1 LVFTLYGVV
10 SIQQSGSGK
19 TLFSKTSTL
28 HTHSRAS
35 RSLMPSA
42 RIAHTLLRIFCH
54 LIVVLTLCSVAA
66 KADINVT
73 DAYGFNV
80 KLEQPAKRIIS
91 LAPHTTEL
99 LFAAGAGERIV
110 GTVEYSDYP
119 AAALKIPRIGG
130 YLAVD
135 LEHILTLKPDLVVVG
150 FSGNGADL
158 LEQLR
163 GLGLTVYVSE
173 PKNFEDI
180 ATTLEDIGTLT
191 GSQQGHEAAQ
201 RFRQRLHRL
210 TQQYATSARVSV
222 FYQIWDSPLMTVN
235 GDHLINRVIELC
247 GGHNVFAQ
255 LPALNPTISLEA
267 VLARNPD
274 AIIASG
280 MDKERPEWLDNWRH
294 WPQLTAASAQHL
306 FYIPPDLLQRP
317 TPRLLD
323 GAEQLCQ
330 ALDEVRRSNGGSHEN

>member
-1 LVFTLYGVV
+1 
-10 SIQQSGSGK
+10 
-19 TLFSKTSTL
+19 
-28 HTHSRAS
+28 
-35 RSLMPSA
+35 M
-42 RIAHTLLRIFCH
+42 
-54 LIVVLTLCSVAA
+54 VVLALSSAA
-66 KADINVT
+66 VEADIHVK

-80 KLEQPAKRIIS
+80 TLEQPAKRIIS

-99 LFAAGAGERIV
+99 LFAAGAGDRIV

-150 FSGNGADL
+150 FSGDGADL

-173 PKNFEDI
+173 PKNLEDI
-180 ATTLEDIGTLT
+180 ATTLEDIGRLT

-210 TQQYATSARVSV
+210 TQQYATSARISV
-222 FYQIWDSPLMTVN
+222 FYQIWNSPLMTVN

-247 GGHNVFAQ
+247 GGHNVFDQ
-255 LPALNPTISLEA
+255 LPTLNPTISLEA

-280 MDKERPEWLDNWRH
+280 MDKERPEWLDDWRH
-294 WPQLTAASAQHL
+294 WPQLTAVSAQHL

-317 TPRLLD
+317 TSRLLD
-323 GAEQLCQ
+323 GAEQLCR
-330 ALDEVRRSNGGSHEN
+330 ALDEVRRSNGGDS